1 MRQGKL
7 PVCPTIFEEAHMQDT
22 RRFANLRRAL
32 KLRATTCRFLIVTL
46 IFTLLI
52 PLADCKVKKTVRLD
66 PSVAP
71 EPGKEKIVG
80 VTTSDGQDVRFDSG
94 GATVRGDTLQA
105 SVNGAPYQI
114 TLDRV
119 QRYWIERTE
128 TSKART
134 IGLIAGVTVGVF
146 VAGVAIALATKQSC
160 PFIYSWNG
168 SEYVFDAEPYGGAV
182 TRGLERDDYSEL
194 ENLSAENGLYRLMVT
209 NEVPETQYTNL
220 MELQVVDHPAATRV
234 VADEWGGFHVLA
246 APQRLTSARDNQGR
260 DMLPWLMTTDRVIWE
275 APPVLDANGGVRQEI
290 VMTFPKPKGAT
301 RARLVANVATGL
313 WGSNMIK
320 EMLMLRGRDLESWY
334 ASMDSDRT
342 QSAELFAWILREE
355 IFALKLEV
363 EESDGWKHRGTLPGG
378 GPFIAED
385 RVVVMDVSRAT
396 GDQLRVRIRPPVGF
410 WALNSF
416 AVDYGSD
423 QTPVVENLR
432 PIKAWDDGDRDLLAD
447 LLKTDDA
454 YYAMP
459 KVGDRAWVNF
469 PAPAPRPGMDRTVFL
484 HSRGYYRLHLTGSGN
499 PDTATLGQIGSVPD
513 AAARFAIKRY
523 NEWRV
528 AQASK

>member
-1 MRQGKL
+1 
-7 PVCPTIFEEAHMQDT
+7 MQDA
-22 RRFANLRRAL
+22 RRFAKLRRAL
-32 KLRATTCRFLIVTL
+32 SLRAITCRFLISAL

-52 PLADCKVKKTVRLD
+52 PLADCKVTKTVRLD
-66 PSVAP
+66 PSEVR

-80 VTTSDGQDVRFDSG
+80 VTTADGQDVRFDSG
-94 GATVRGDTLQA
+94 AVTLRGDTLRA

-114 TLDRV
+114 SIDRV
-119 QRYWIERTE
+119 QRYWVERKE
-128 TSKART
+128 LSKART
-134 IGLIAGVTVGVF
+134 IGLIAGVTAGVL

-194 ENLSAENGLYRLMVT
+194 ENLRAENGLYRLMVT

-220 MELQVVDHPAATRV
+220 MELHVVDHPAATRV
-234 VADEWGGFHVLA
+234 AADEWGGYHVLA
-246 APQRLTSARDNQGR
+246 APRRLTSAGDNQGR
-260 DMLPWLMTTDRVIWE
+260 DLLPWLATTDRVIWE
-275 APPVLDANGGVRQEI
+275 APPVPDADGGVRQEI
-290 VMTFPKPKGAT
+290 VLSFPKPKGAT
-301 RARLVANVATGL
+301 RASLVANVATGL

-320 EMLMLRGRDLESWY
+320 EMLKLRGRDLESWY
-334 ASMDSDRT
+334 ASMDGDRT
-342 QSAELFAWILREE
+342 QSAALFAWILREE
-355 IFALKLEV
+355 LFALKLEV
-363 EESDGWKHRGTLPGG
+363 EEPDGWKHRGTLPGG

-385 RVVVMDVSRAT
+385 RVVVLDVSRAT

-423 QTPVVENLR
+423 QTPNVEKSR
-432 PIKAWDDGDRDLLAD
+432 PIKAWDDASRDLLAE
-447 LLKTDDA
+447 LSKTDDS

-469 PAPAPRPGMDRTVFL
+469 PAPPPRPGMERAVFL
-484 HSRGYYRLHLTGSGN
+484 HSRGYYRLHLNGSGN
-499 PDTATLGQIGSVPD
+499 PDTATLQQIGNTPD

-523 NEWRV
+523 GEWRV
-528 AQASK
+528 AQTSK

>member
-1 MRQGKL
+1 
-7 PVCPTIFEEAHMQDT
+7 MQDT
-22 RRFANLRRAL
+22 RRFAKLSRAL
-32 KLRATTCRFLIVTL
+32 SLRATTCRLLIASL
-46 IFTLLI
+46 IFTSLI
-52 PLADCKVKKTVRLD
+52 PLTDCKVTKTVRVD
-66 PSVAP
+66 PSTVK

-80 VTTSDGQDVRFDSG
+80 VTTIDGQDVRFDPI
-94 GATVRGDTLQA
+94 GATLRGNVIQA

-119 QRYWIERTE
+119 QRFWIERKE

-134 IGLIAGVTVGVF
+134 IGLVAGVTVGAF
-146 VAGVAIALATKQSC
+146 VAFVAIALATKQSC

-194 ENLSAENGLYRLMVT
+194 ENLRAENGLYRLMVT

-234 VADEWGGFHVLA
+234 MADEWGGFHVLA

-260 DMLPWLMTTDRVIWE
+260 DLLPWLATTDRVIWE

-290 VMTFPKPKGAT
+290 VLTFPKPKGAT
-301 RARLVANVATGL
+301 RARLMANVATGL
-313 WGSNMIK
+313 WGSGMIK
-320 EMLMLRGRDLESWY
+320 EMLKLRGRDLESWY
-334 ASMDSDRT
+334 ASIDGDRT
-342 QSAELFAWILREE
+342 QSAALFAWILREE
-355 IFALKLEV
+355 LFALKLEV
-363 EESDGWKHRGTLPGG
+363 EEPDGWKHRGTLPGG

-385 RVVVMDVSRAT
+385 RVVALDVSRAT

-416 AVDYGSD
+416 AADYGPD
-423 QTPVVENLR
+423 QTPIVEKVS
-432 PIKAWDDGDRDLLAD
+432 PIKAWSDGDRDMLAE
-447 LLKTDDA
+447 LSKSDDA

-459 KVGDRAWVNF
+459 NVGDRGWVNF
-469 PAPAPRPGMDRTVFL
+469 PAPPPRPGMERTVFL
-484 HSRGYYRLHLTGSGN
+484 HSRGYYRLHLNGSGN
-499 PDTATLGQIGSVPD
+499 PDTATLEQIGNTPD

>member
-1 MRQGKL
+1 
-7 PVCPTIFEEAHMQDT
+7 MQDT
-22 RRFANLRRAL
+22 RRFAKLRRAL
-32 KLRATTCRFLIVTL
+32 GLRATTCRFLVATL

-52 PLADCKVKKTVRLD
+52 PLTDCKVTKTVKLD
-66 PSVAP
+66 PAVVK

-80 VTTSDGQDVRFDSG
+80 ITTTDGQDVRFDPS
-94 GATVRGDTLQA
+94 GATVRGDTLKA
-105 SVNGAPYQI
+105 TVHGAPYQI
-114 TLDRV
+114 NLDRV
-119 QRYWIERTE
+119 QRFWVERKE

-134 IGLIAGVTVGVF
+134 IGLIAGVTVG
-146 VAGVAIALATKQSC
+146 AIITGIAIYAATKQSC

-168 SEYVFDAEPYGGAV
+168 SEYVFDGEPYGGAI

-194 ENLSAENGLYRLMVT
+194 ENLRAEDGLYRLMVT
-209 NEVPETQYTNL
+209 NEAPETQYTNL

-246 APQRLTSARDNQGR
+246 APQRLTSARNNQGR
-260 DMLPWLMTTDRVIWE
+260 ELLTWLAMTDRAVWE
-275 APPVLDANGGVRQEI
+275 APPVPDANGGVRQEI

-320 EMLMLRGRDLESWY
+320 EMLLLRGRDLESWY
-334 ASMDSDRT
+334 ATMDGDRT
-342 QSAELFAWILREE
+342 QSAALFAWILREE
-355 IFALKLEV
+355 LFALKLEV
-363 EESDGWKHRGTLPGG
+363 EEPDGWKHRGTLPGG

-385 RVVVMDVSRAT
+385 RVVALDLSRAT

-416 AVDYGSD
+416 AVDYGPD
-423 QTPVVENLR
+423 QQPIVEKVS
-432 PIKAWDDGDRDLLAD
+432 PIKAWNDRNRDLLAD
-447 LLKTDDA
+447 LAKTDDA

-459 KVGDRAWVNF
+459 KMGDQAWVNF
-469 PAPAPRPGMDRTVFL
+469 PAPAPRPGMQRTVFL

-499 PDTATLGQIGSVPD
+499 PDIATLEQIGSVPD